1 MKRLLFLALP
11 VFIFS
16 CAANSPTS
24 SVSKFSPVYVTNS
37 SNYELLPTTYIEEK
51 IDSLQKMTASFKTGK
66 NQSEFSADVFFLA
79 DNTHISMTI
88 LSDLGTTSASL
99 VYDGSSIEFDSALL
113 PKNLRPEYV
122 IADFQQAFYDAQ
134 KLRSELLKIGIEFEA
149 SFKNNSDGGFTETRI
164 LSQKERKI
172 SKITKTYSKGK
183 SGGKIL
189 KSVRYEN
196 FLRGYEYSLIGAER

>member
-16 CAANSPTS
+16 CATNSPTS

-66 NQSEFSADVFFLA
+66 NQSEFSADVFVLA
-79 DNTHISMTI
+79 DKTQISMTI
-88 LSDLGTTSASL
+88 MSDLGTTIASL
-99 VYDGSSIEFDSALL
+99 FYDGSSIEFDSELL